1 METTIAALMTSIP
14 VPKMHSV
21 STFQNERLHVSVI
34 LDLQGI
40 SVNVRED
47 FFTPDQNY
55 EIFILKWIKMKDK
68 AKVFSMSSNKLMYI
82 AFLLKLKPE

>member
-1 METTIAALMTSIP
+1 MENVSG
-14 VPKMHSV
+14 KMQ
-21 STFQNERLHVSVI
+21 TKGFNVSVI

-68 AKVFSMSSNKLMYI
+68 AKVFSMSSNKLMYF
-82 AFLLKLKPE
+82 AFLLKLKQE

>member
-1 METTIAALMTSIP
+1 MISALMTSIP
-14 VPKMHSV
+14 VPKMKPGV
-21 STFQNERLHVSVI
+21 SGKMQPNRFNVSVR

-55 EIFILKWIKMKDK
+55 EIFILKWIKMKEK
-68 AKVFSMSSNKLMYI
+68 AKVFSMNSNKLMCF
-82 AFLLKLKPE
+82 AFY

>member
-1 METTIAALMTSIP
+1 MTSIP

-21 STFQNERLHVSVI
+21 SVFHTKRPYRLYVSVI

-55 EIFILKWIKMKDK
+55 EFFILKWIKMKNK
-68 AKVFSMSSNKLMYI
+68 AKVFSMSSNKVMYF